1 MRAGWT
7 RRPQAGEPMRLFEGE
22 NDRPDVPCSRGR
34 CCLTRTVMTGPTYE
48 EKRQIFERHFMLGKL
63 SGDEIDTL
71 LHYARVEH
79 YPAGREIFSKG
90 SAGASMMA
98 VLRGTLKMSSVSSEG
113 KEVVFNLMNPG
124 DCFGEIALLDGEA
137 RSTDAV
143 AMTDCELLVLQRR
156 DFMPILEKRAD
167 ICLILLKVLC
177 QRLRQTT
184 EQVEDVLFRHIESRI
199 AKALL
204 HLAESASLHSVQGL
218 AVDLHIPQRELGY
231 IAGCSRESV
240 NKTLQTWHKAGLITL
255 GRGSIAI
262 RDLAEIRR
270 LAAMPGF

>member
-1 MRAGWT
+1 
-7 RRPQAGEPMRLFEGE
+7 
-22 NDRPDVPCSRGR
+22 
-34 CCLTRTVMTGPTYE
+34 MTSPTYE
-48 EKRQIFERHFMLGKL
+48 EKRQIFERHFLLGKL

-71 LHYARVEH
+71 LHYAIVER
-79 YPAGREIFSKG
+79 YPAGHEIFSKG

-98 VLRGTLKMSSVSSEG
+98 VLRGTLKMSSVSPEG

-143 AMTDCELLVLQRR
+143 AMSDCELLVLQRR

-177 QRLRQTT
+177 HRLRQTT
-184 EQVEDVLFRHIESRI
+184 EQVEDVLFRHLESRI

-204 HLAESASLHSVQGL
+204 HLAEHASLHSVQGP
-218 AVDLHIPQRELGY
+218 AVDVHLSQRELGH
-231 IAGCSRESV
+231 IAGCSRESA
-240 NKTLQTWHKAGLITL
+240 NKTLQTWHRAGLIML
-255 GRGSIAI
+255 RKGSIVI
-262 RDLAEIRR
+262 RDIAEIRR
-270 LAAMPGF
+270 LAAIPDF